1 MTQSIALASKFQ
13 PILDE
18 IYQREALTAFLD
30 SQTKTLDHSAANE
43 VKVFKTSLVGLGDYS
58 RASGY
63 PSGDVTGTWETIK
76 LEQERGRAF
85 SVDAMDD
92 EESLGMA
99 FGTLASE
106 FIRTQV
112 APEVDAYRFAKWAG
126 ASGISTVTAAT
137 LSTASA
143 VLAAVDAASLQLDE
157 DQVPSE
163 GRVLFVSSTIG
174 RLLDGALTRSLGN
187 ETAAQRRL
195 QVLDDMRIIRVP
207 QSRFYTQVTL
217 DAGATSTAGGYAKTD
232 STGADINF
240 ILMHPTA
247 VGQAKKHEKVKIF
260 SPDVNQTSDGYL
272 FQYRLYHDA
281 WVYDNKVDGIYLH
294 KKAAG

>member
-1 MTQSIALASKFQ
+1 MTQSIALAAKFQ

>member
-85 SVDAMDD
+85 SIDAMDD

-174 RLLDGALTRSLGN
+174 RLLDAALTRSLAN

>member
-1 MTQSIALASKFQ
+1 MSNSIALAAKFQ

-18 IYQREALTAFLD
+18 IYQRESLTAFLD
-30 SQTKTLDHSAANE
+30 SQTKVIDGSAANE
-43 VKVFKTSLVGLGDYS
+43 VKVFKTSLVGLGTYS
-58 RASGY
+58 RASGF
-63 PSGDVTGTWETIK
+63 PAGDVVGTWETIK

-85 SVDAMDD
+85 SVDAMDN

-106 FIRTQV
+106 FIRTKV

-126 ASGISTVTAAT
+126 ASGISTVAAAVLDTAAKV
-137 LSTASA
+137 LTA
-143 VLAAVDAASLQLDE
+143 VDLAALALDE

-174 RLLDGALTRSLGN
+174 RLLDAALSRSLSN
-187 ETAAQRRL
+187 ETEAQRRL
-195 QVLDDMRIIRVP
+195 KVLDDMRIVRVP

-217 DAGATSTAGGYAKTD
+217 DPGASASAGGYAKTS
-232 STGADINF
+232 STGADVNF
-240 ILMHPTA
+240 LLMHPTA
-247 VGQAKKHEKVKIF
+247 IGQSKKHEKVKIF

-281 WVYDNKVDGIYLH
+281 WVYENKVDGIYLH
-294 KKAAG
+294 KKTS

>member
-174 RLLDGALTRSLGN
+174 RLLDAALTRSLAN